1 MDKNLFWDAFGAIGG
16 ILGAIATFTAV
27 IVALWQTKINY
38 KKKLKL
44 SFSDEITIINAND
57 NTLVNY
63 IGVTV
68 TNIGNRE
75 VFIKNWGFC
84 LNDNTINIIL
94 PDTSALGKFFQVKL
108 PYKLQLEEST
118 TLQYETNLF
127 CKSVEIYI
135 NNSKLKPNKKIKF
148 FVIDS
153 TGRRYFVYTDKA
165 ANELLRNLNKQ

>member
-1 MDKNLFWDAFGAIGG
+1 M
-16 ILGAIATFTAV
+16 
-27 IVALWQTKINY
+27 
-38 KKKLKL
+38 KL
-44 SFSDEITIINAND
+44 SFSDKITIFNAND
-57 NTLVNY
+57 NTLVHY
-63 IGVTV
+63 IGITI

-84 LNDNTINIIL
+84 LNDNTINLIV

-108 PYKLQLEEST
+108 PYKLQIEESI

-127 CKSVEIYI
+127 CKSLEIYI
-135 NNSKLKPNKKIKF
+135 STSKLKPNKKIKF

-153 TGRRYFVYTDKA
+153 TGRKYFAYTNKT

>member
-1 MDKNLFWDAFGAIGG
+1 M
-16 ILGAIATFTAV
+16 
-27 IVALWQTKINY
+27 
-38 KKKLKL
+38 KL
-44 SFSDEITIINAND
+44 SFSDKITIFNAND
-57 NTLVNY
+57 NTLVHY
-63 IGVTV
+63 IGITI

-84 LNDNTINIIL
+84 LNDDTINFIV

-108 PYKLQLEEST
+108 LYKLQIEKSI

-127 CKSVEIYI
+127 CKSLEIYI
-135 NNSKLKPNKKIKF
+135 SASKLKPNKKIKF

-153 TGRRYFVYTDKA
+153 TGRKYFVYTDKT